1 MGVRLVFREMG
12 NIKVKETGTT
22 EQKTWSLVNF
32 ERDSGRRW
40 DGKFDYKESGE
51 VVEAPTV
58 ASSSRNL
65 T

>member
-12 NIKVKETGTT
+12 SIKVKETGAT
-22 EQKTWSLVNF
+22 EQNMSLVNF

-40 DGKFDYKESGE
+40 DGKLDYKESGE
-51 VVEAPTV
+51 AVEAPAV